1 MLYLVPTP
9 IGNLG
14 DISFRAVEV
23 LKTVDVILAE
33 DTRQTT
39 KLLSHYNIKTRLQAF
54 HAHNEHR
61 AMPDIIQQLKAGRTY
76 ALVSDAGSP
85 GISDPGFLICRECQT
100 ESIKISALPGA
111 TAFVPALTGSGLPSE
126 HFYFEGFLPQKKGR
140 QTRWKILKEMD
151 TTIILY
157 ESPYRLLKCLNEIK
171 TYLGDDRL
179 VCVAREISKVYEEI
193 KTLGIDDMIEYYSTK
208 PSIKG
213 EIVVVIGRKS
223 A

>member
-14 DISFRAVEV
+14 DISYRAVEV

-33 DTRQTT
+33 DTRQTG
-39 KLLSHYNIKTRLQAF
+39 KLLSHYDISTRLQAF

-61 AMPDIIQQLKAGRTY
+61 ILPDIIAQLKAGVTY

-85 GISDPGFLICRECQT
+85 GISDPGFLICRECQR
-100 ESIKISALPGA
+100 ESIQISALPGA

-140 QTRWKILKEMD
+140 QTRWKALQELD

-157 ESPYRLLKCLNEIK
+157 ESPFRLLKCLSEVK
-171 TYLGDDRL
+171 TYLGDDRI
-179 VCVAREISKVYEEI
+179 VCVAREITKIYEEI
-193 KTLGIDDMIEYYSTK
+193 KTLPIEEMIHYYESK

-213 EIVVVIGRKS
+213 EIVVVIGRKDD
-223 A
+223 